1 MENAM
6 PAAKA
11 VAPSL
16 ALLGV
21 EPFRAALEYAGMR
34 LMDREAL
41 PEGDGH
47 PVIIFPGLGADKR
60 SLEPLRNCCEALG
73 YAVYDWEQGFNTGPH
88 GDIDAWLH
96 NLAQHVRGVTTL
108 HNRRATLIGWSLGG
122 IYAREIAKLHPKLVR
137 QVITLGTPFGSRG
150 EGTNVAWLYR
160 LLNGEAPFIDEQL
173 AERLRSTPPVPTTSI
188 YSRTDGVVAWQI
200 CRITGDREGE
210 AEGDSELDCEAENVE
225 VDGSHMG
232 LPWNPQV
239 LRIVADRLAQPE
251 GAWQRHMPAT
261 PQTQSLRAAF

>member
-1 MENAM
+1 MDNATT
-6 PAAKA
+6 AAKA
-11 VAPSL
+11 AAPSL

-73 YAVYDWEQGFNTGPH
+73 YAVYDWEQGFNIGPR
-88 GDIDAWLH
+88 GDVDAWLG
-96 NLAQHVRGVTTL
+96 NLAEHVRGVTTL

-122 IYAREIAKLHPKLVR
+122 IYAREIAKLRPTLVR

-150 EGTNVAWLYR
+150 DGTNVAWLYR
-160 LLNGEAPFIDEQL
+160 LLNGQAPFVDEQL

-200 CRITGDREGE
+200 CHIDSDGE
-210 AEGDSELDCEAENVE
+210 DEGDVECENVE
-225 VDGSHMG
+225 VEGSHMG

-251 GAWQRHMPAT
+251 GGWQRHQVMPQGAAT
-261 PQTQSLRAAF
+261 QALRAAW